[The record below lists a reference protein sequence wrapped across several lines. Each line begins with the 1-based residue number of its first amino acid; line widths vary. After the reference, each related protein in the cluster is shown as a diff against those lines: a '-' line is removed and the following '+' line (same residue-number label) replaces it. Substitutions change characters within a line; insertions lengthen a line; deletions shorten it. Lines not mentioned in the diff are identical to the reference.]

1 MQCVSGTTA
10 ATSNCEAR
18 NKKQFANASASVHAH
33 TLPPSKH
40 SRSHPCI
47 LATPLRRPIPRTI
60 VCVVHVALCVFKAR
74 FRLASSKRGDFFER
88 YLTYTEDGHVFSLT
102 KAGRNAAQRGRTKN
116 NLTQDDEAQ
125 QIPPALPCV
134 RLACLHRVQD
144 VAAEK
149 DPDCKTAHKDGDRK
163 RQRHAHRE
171 DTKTHTC
178 E

>member
-1 MQCVSGTTA
+1 MWSTLLSAFSEHVS
-10 ATSNCEAR
+10 
-18 NKKQFANASASVHAH
+18 V
-33 TLPPSKH
+33 
-40 SRSHPCI
+40 SR
-47 LATPLRRPIPRTI
+47 LRREVI
-60 VCVVHVALCVFKAR
+60 
-74 FRLASSKRGDFFER
+74 FEQ
-88 YLTYTEDGHVFSLT
+88 YLTCTEDGHVLSLT

-116 NLTQDDEAQ
+116 NLTQDDKAQ

-171 DTKTHTC
+171 DTTHTC
-178 E
+178 VLHIEDSLHELVPTEFGNRSRSAWRNRKPRGTAQASTELLWVIMLAMTNKVARSRDDKNDQC